1 MGLFGDIGKFV
12 GGAVRTVGG
21 ITGNPILSG
30 LGSGIQSLSGGRK
43 RPGVPAGISS
53 TPGFGG
59 VPSMGIPS
67 IPSVSF
73 GPSTLP
79 ATSSYSGGGSIGANL
94 FAADIIGVAEVKEA
108 RAPKGYRVHTVT
120 KGTAPLLGKPVGA
133 KVAVRLGT
141 EAARLLGVKRSKK
154 PVLSVRD
161 SEAIKRANRATD
173 RVARV
178 AKGAGLHVY
187 KNAPRRSTGR
197 RK

>member
-12 GGAVRTVGG
+12 GGAIRTVGG
-21 ITGNPILSG
+21 IIPGPVGTVAQIG
-30 LGSGIQSLSGGRK
+30 GSLLAGSKK
-43 RPGVPAGISS
+43 RPGVPAGIS
-53 TPGFGG
+53 TPSFG
-59 VPSMGIPS
+59 GIPS
-67 IPSVSF
+67 LGIPKVPGLNF
-73 GPSTLP
+73 GPSALP
-79 ATSSYSGGGSIGANL
+79 ATTSGASGGSIGANL
-94 FAADIIGVAEVKEA
+94 FAADIVGVMEVKEA

-120 KGTAPLLGKPVGA
+120 PSTSPLLGKPVGA

-141 EAARLLGVKRSKK
+141 DAARLLGVKRSKK

-161 SEAIKRANRATD
+161 SEAIKRANRATN

>member
-1 MGLFGDIGKFV
+1 MGLFSSIGKFV
-12 GGAVRTVGG
+12 GGAVSTVGG
-21 ITGNPILSG
+21 LTGNPILSG
-30 LGSGIQSLSGGRK
+30 LGAGIKGISGGKK
-43 RPGVPAGISS
+43 RPGVPAGLSS

-59 VPSMGIPS
+59 IPSLGVPSIPS
-67 IPSVSF
+67 IPL
-73 GPSTLP
+73 GPSGV
-79 ATSSYSGGGSIGANL
+79 SSGSYASGGSIGANL
-94 FAADIIGVAEVKEA
+94 FAADILGVSTVTEA

-120 KGTAPLLGKPVGA
+120 PSTSALLGKPAGS

-161 SEAIKRANRATD
+161 SEAIKRAGRATD

>member
-12 GGAVRTVGG
+12 GGAISTVGG

-30 LGSGIQSLSGGRK
+30 LGAGIKGITGGKK
-43 RPGVPAGISS
+43 RPGVPAGLSS

-59 VPSMGIPS
+59 IPSMGIPS
-67 IPSVSF
+67 VPSVSF
-73 GPSTLP
+73 GPS
-79 ATSSYSGGGSIGANL
+79 SVSNGSYASGGSIGANL
-94 FAADIIGVAEVKEA
+94 FAADILGVAEVKEA

-120 KGTAPLLGKPVGA
+120 KSTAPLLGKPVGA

-161 SEAIKRANRATD
+161 SEAIKRAGRATD

>member
-1 MGLFGDIGKFV
+1 MGLIGSIGKFL
-12 GGAVRTVGG
+12 GGAIKTVGG
-21 ITGNPILSG
+21 IVPGPIGGIAQVAGGLLSG
-30 LGSGIQSLSGGRK
+30 TK
-43 RPGVPAGISS
+43 KPGVPAGIKS
-53 TPGFGG
+53 PALGG
-59 VPSMGIPS
+59 IPSLGVPS
-67 IPSVSF
+67 IPSISF
-73 GPSTLP
+73 GTGTMP
-79 ATSSYSGGGSIGANL
+79 ATTSYGSAGGSIGANL
-94 FAADIIGVAEVKEA
+94 FAADIVGVAQVTEA

-120 KGTAPLLGKPVGA
+120 PSTAPLLGKPVGS

-141 EAARLLGVKRSKK
+141 DAARLLGVKRSKK

-161 SEAIKRANRATD
+161 SEAIKRASRATN